1 MKTLLLGIL
10 MINAFSFT
18 AQASRF
24 SFARRYFRNMR
35 ANQVLTARDRIPSR
49 ERRVEKRS
57 FQKAQLHGRYYI
69 TGLVPERFGDNNRM
83 TLWYYDKDLFGDNC
97 DPREMPYAF
106 DSTGNFAE
114 GFDRFFGLL
123 GCDRNNESHVEMHKD
138 SSVIREGRRVSMCE
152 IYTYPSRNF
161 PGPRAHEIINSMFE
175 NTEVNDDSIQYA
187 FHLFNPYVKLPE
199 KAMNG
204 LLSMMTEEPND
215 PRLRRR
221 FLRLREGF
229 ERQIIRLEQLKAELD
244 GDGVSN
250 SRKRYIQSQIER
262 IKASEYYEF
271 TETLRMSKEEK
282 WSFIFY
288 TFCKDP
294 NSQII

>member
-10 MINAFSFT
+10 MINAFSYT

-35 ANQVLTARDRIPSR
+35 ANQVLTARERIPSR

-69 TGLVPERFGDNNRM
+69 TGLVPERFGDFFRM
-83 TLWYYDKDLFGDNC
+83 TLRYYDKAFFGDNC
-97 DPREMPYAF
+97 DPREFPYSF
-106 DSTGNFAE
+106 GRTGYIVD

-123 GCDRNNESHVEMHKD
+123 GCAGNESHVEMHKD

-152 IYTYPSRNF
+152 GYAYPHRSS
-161 PGPRAHEIINSMFE
+161 PGPRPHEIINSMFD

-229 ERQIIRLEQLKAELD
+229 ERQTIRLEQLNAELD
-244 GDGVSN
+244 GGGVSD
-250 SRKRYIQSQIER
+250 SRKRYILSQIER
-262 IKASEYYEF
+262 IKSSEYYEF

-294 NSQII
+294 HSQII